1 MGFLPEW
8 LWDAFSLAAT
18 IDVGVLAL
26 VIAIYLASVGVYAAR
41 LYLILRRLGIRCSYF
56 DCVIAYMI
64 SILVNNVTPAAK
76 AGGEFARVAYI
87 SSRAGLQST
96 ALLINAVAYERVT
109 EAIAVAL
116 LALYAVLTGIA
127 SNMRPLWGLAL
138 VTVAGL
144 VVVERYWDRLLEVA
158 ARRLP
163 QRYSDM
169 LGLVEAA
176 RGMQM
181 RRLLRDRVLLPV
193 AVTLSLL
200 VWVMDAAR
208 IRLIALGLGYSLSL
222 DAAIVVSLLYLAVGL
237 VAVTPGGLG
246 IVEGGLAAALASM
259 GIPLSGAVAVTLIE
273 RLISYGL
280 GTALGLLAL
289 LSTGGRGA
297 WRRLRS
303 RWYLTGSAQK

>member
-8 LWDAFSLAAT
+8 LREAFSLAST
-18 IDVGVLAL
+18 INVRLLLL

-41 LYLILRRLGIRCSYF
+41 LYVILRRLGVKCRYR
-56 DCVIAYMI
+56 DCIVAYMI

-76 AGGEFARVAYI
+76 AGGELARVAYV

-116 LALYAVLTGIA
+116 LALYAMLTGLA
-127 SNMRPLWGLAL
+127 ADTRPLWGLAL
-138 VTVAGL
+138 LTVVGFI
-144 VVVERYWDRLLEVA
+144 VVERYWDRLLGFA

-163 QRYSDM
+163 RRYSDT
-169 LGLVEAA
+169 LGLMEAA
-176 RGMQM
+176 RGMHM
-181 RRLLRDRVLLPV
+181 RRLMRDKVLLPA
-193 AVTLSLL
+193 AVSLSLV
-200 VWVMDAAR
+200 VWVMDAVR
-208 IRLIALGLGYSLSL
+208 IRLIALGLGYGLSFN
-222 DAAIVVSLLYLAVGL
+222 AAIVVSLLYLVVGL

-303 RWYLTGSAQK
+303 RWYLTGFTQK